1 MNPTIVLKEAT
12 MAIILAQLVLVAI
25 IGYLWGSIPS
35 GYWMG
40 KLLRGKDFDIRNY
53 GSHKTGATNVRR
65 TLGNG
70 PAAIVLVV
78 DLSKG
83 VGPVLIA
90 TLVHFFYLSGWG
102 PTIAGIVA
110 LLGHIFPIFA
120 GFKGGRGVMTG
131 AGAILVT
138 SPLTFLIAAVTTI
151 STIAI
156 SRYVSLGSILG
167 ALTSIICGIIFYFVG
182 KAYPA
187 FFGHVSLAQM
197 ILLVVVP
204 GLVIIFHYDNIGRLL
219 AGKERKLGQKEV
231 IAPSPNAS
239 SDAQA

>member
-1 MNPTIVLKEAT
+1 MT
-12 MAIILAQLVLVAI
+12 IILAQIVLIAI
-25 IGYLWGSIPS
+25 LGYLWGSIPS

-40 KLLRGKDFDIRNY
+40 KLLRGKDFDIRDY

-70 PAAIVLVV
+70 PAAVVVAV

-83 VGPVLIA
+83 VGPVLLA
-90 TLVHFFYLSGWG
+90 TLIPFFYISGWG
-102 PTIAGIVA
+102 PTVAGVAA
-110 LLGHIFPIFA
+110 LLGHCFPIFI
-120 GFKGGRGVMTG
+120 GFRGGRGVMTG

-138 SPLTFLIAAVTTI
+138 SPLTILIAAVTTI

-156 SRYVSLGSILG
+156 SRYVSLGSIVG
-167 ALTSIICGIIFYFVG
+167 ALTSIICGITFYFISQT
-182 KAYPA
+182 YPT
-187 FFGHVSLAQM
+187 FFGHTSLAQM

-204 GLVIIFHYDNIGRLL
+204 GLVILFHYDNIGRLL
-219 AGKERKLGQKEV
+219 AGKERKLGQKEAV
-231 IAPSPNAS
+231 TPSPNTS